1 MGRNNKDY
9 KMKDKNLTLNKKK
22 GKLNKSIAFTL
33 AGMAAIGAGAM
44 AVDNGQE
51 AQAMM
56 KGGAS
61 MATRNLATGPKVKM
75 PMTSSAG
82 VGVTASTRMLKGS
95 VGAINTGKVGT
106 HKPMNAVGTSISGS
120 KVVTSRNLG
129 GSKGS
134 INTGNIGNHKPMNA
148 TGTNVNGSKTAT
160 SRVLNGSTGSINSG
174 KTGSNGTQY
183 QGIPKSANAPT
194 TTLTTNKT
202 TGTTNTTSTNGTLK
216 NSGTQTTPQSST
228 LTNNKGTQTGT
239 QGKTNTTG
247 KLSEKKQAFEGG
259 SASGLTLKDGAQ
271 KQQAF
276 NQTGNKGDKVVT
288 TDGFYRK

>member
-9 KMKDKNLTLNKKK
+9 KMKDKNLTLNKKR

-44 AVDNGQE
+44 AIDNGQK

-56 KGGAS
+56 KGGS
-61 MATRNLATGPKVKM
+61 MATKNLTTPKVKM
-75 PMTSSAG
+75 PMQTSG
-82 VGVTASTRMLKGS
+82 TGIGVTTSRMLKGS
-95 VGAINTGKVGT
+95 VGSINTGKVGG
-106 HKPMNAVGTSISGS
+106 HKAMNAVGTSIGGS

-216 NSGTQTTPQSST
+216 NSGTQTTPQSSS
-228 LTNNKGTQTGT
+228 LTNNKGTQSSTS
-239 QGKTNTTG
+239 NPG
-247 KLSEKKQAFEGG
+247 KLGDRTQPFQVEDGKV
-259 SASGLTLKDGAQ
+259 LTLKDGAQ
-271 KQQAF
+271 KQQTF
-276 NQTGNKGDKVVT
+276 NQTGNTGNKVLT

>member
-61 MATRNLATGPKVKM
+61 MATRNLTTGPKVKM
-75 PMTSSAG
+75 PTPTSGAG
-82 VGVTASTRMLKGS
+82 IGVTTSRMLKGAP
-95 VGAINTGKVGT
+95 GAINSGKVGG
-106 HKPMNAVGTSISGS
+106 HKAMNAVGTG
-120 KVVTSRNLG
+120 VG
-129 GSKGS
+129 G
-134 INTGNIGNHKPMNA
+134 A
-148 TGTNVNGSKTAT
+148 KTAT
-160 SRVLNGSTGSINSG
+160 SRVLNGSKGSINSG
-174 KTGSNGTQY
+174 NLGSNGTQY
-183 QGIPKSANAPT
+183 KGIPKSANAPT

-202 TGTTNTTSTNGTLK
+202 TGTTNTASTSGTLK
-216 NSGTQTTPQSST
+216 NTGAQSST

-239 QGKTNTTG
+239 QSKTTTPG
-247 KLSEKKQAFEGG
+247 KLGERTKAFEGG
-259 SASGLTLKDGAQ
+259 NTSGLTLKDGAQ

-276 NQTGNKGDKVVT
+276 NQHGNTSGKVVT
-288 TDGFYRK
+288 TEGFYKK

>member
-61 MATRNLATGPKVKM
+61 MATKNLTTGSKVKM
-75 PMTSSAG
+75 PMTS
-82 VGVTASTRMLKGS
+82 VTTSRGLRGS
-95 VGAINTGKVGT
+95 VGAINTGKIGN
-106 HKPMNAVGTSISGS
+106 HKAMNAVGTG
-120 KVVTSRNLG
+120 VG
-129 GSKGS
+129 
-134 INTGNIGNHKPMNA
+134 
-148 TGTNVNGSKTAT
+148 GSKTAT
-160 SRVLNGSTGSINSG
+160 SRVLNGSKGSINSG
-174 KTGSNGTQY
+174 NLGSDGTQY
-183 QGIPKSANAPT
+183 KGIPKSAHAPT

-202 TGTTNTTSTNGTLK
+202 TGTTNTASTSGTLK
-216 NSGTQTTPQSST
+216 NTGAQSST

-239 QGKTNTTG
+239 QSKTNTPG
-247 KLSEKKQAFEGG
+247 KLGDRTQPFQGG
-259 SASGLTLKDGAQ
+259 DGKVLTLKDGAQ
-271 KQQAF
+271 KQQTF
-276 NQTGNKGDKVVT
+276 NQTGNTGDKVLT